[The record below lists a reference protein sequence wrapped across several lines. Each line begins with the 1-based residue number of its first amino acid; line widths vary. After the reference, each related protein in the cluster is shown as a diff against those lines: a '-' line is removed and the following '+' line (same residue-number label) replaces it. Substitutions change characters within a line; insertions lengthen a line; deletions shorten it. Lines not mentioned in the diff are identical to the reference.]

1 MGGVSQEY
9 VKLPP
14 HRASSLSLKA
24 RLSILCTI
32 SVHGAPAE
40 EERSVDHGAQSLR
53 KRLIS
58 EYYYI

>member
-9 VKLPP
+9 VKPP
-14 HRASSLSLKA
+14 LHRASSFSFKA
-24 RLSILCTI
+24 RLSIFCTI

-58 EYYYI
+58 EYYNI